1 MRSLSAGVVGL
12 VALSCISQK
21 MTSESEGREGHERI
35 VISKGKQSNAEK
47 RKEWRRET
55 EEIWWLDVP
64 LPLQGAFPLGQM
76 PTATSRIV
84 LRWAMGYGIEAEKFL
99 LSSLAASGR
108 KCNVPICLGSR

>member
-47 RKEWRRET
+47 RKEWRL
-55 EEIWWLDVP
+55 I
-64 LPLQGAFPLGQM
+64 
-76 PTATSRIV
+76 S
-84 LRWAMGYGIEAEKFL
+84 K
-99 LSSLAASGR
+99 
-108 KCNVPICLGSR
+108 